1 MTSPGADLK
10 TAAHRSP
17 SWWQTCRAVAWSFL
31 GIRQARAYEED
42 VQRLNPVHVVIAGIV
57 GALLFILTLV
67 AVVRWVIVSG
77 VAAG

>member
-1 MTSPGADLK
+1 MISPGDDLK
-10 TAAHRSP
+10 AAVQRPP

-42 VQRLNPVHVVIAGIV
+42 VQRLNPLHVVIAGIA

-67 AVVRWVIVSG
+67 AVVRWVIGSG
-77 VAAG
+77 VAA